1 MDPTTKFQHALPYT
15 VLLVSPPLAA
25 LYTTRAQ
32 SSTHSD
38 SCSKCGSYLL
48 DGNAIIRLV
57 HLKTL
62 KTRALRRTCR
72 ACGSTNEL
80 PLDAERPAPNPL
92 ARGDHPSHTPPIPQ
106 ELKPTPESLPPAQ
119 KKSRSKRKTGLQD
132 ILSRSREKQKE
143 EQRRNDGQ
151 VGLAAF
157 LSNL

>member
-1 MDPTTKFQHALPYT
+1 MHPTTKFQLALPYT
-15 VLLVSPPLAA
+15 VLPVSPPLAA
-25 LYTTRAQ
+25 LYTIRAQ

-48 DGNAIIRLV
+48 HGNAIIRLV
-57 HLKTL
+57 RLKRP
-62 KTRALRRTCR
+62 KPPGTRVLQRTCR

-80 PLDAERPAPNPL
+80 PLDAECPASIPL
-92 ARGDHPSHTPPIPQ
+92 ARDDHPSP
-106 ELKPTPESLPPAQ
+106 SLPAQ
-119 KKSRSKRKTGLQD
+119 KRSRSKRKTGLQD

-143 EQRRNDGQ
+143 EQHRNDGQ